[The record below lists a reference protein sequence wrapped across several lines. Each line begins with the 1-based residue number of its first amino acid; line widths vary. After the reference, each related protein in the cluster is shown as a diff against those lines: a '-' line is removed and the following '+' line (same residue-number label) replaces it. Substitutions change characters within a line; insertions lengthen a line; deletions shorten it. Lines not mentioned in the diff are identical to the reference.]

1 MLETKFYEI
10 LNKAKDNETSLI
22 IVINK
27 IMPLINKLSL
37 NKDKQI
43 DDDLRNILIE
53 YVIRTI
59 KSDDFAEKFLNNE
72 NF

>member
-1 MLETKFYEI
+1 MLETKFYKI

-53 YVIRTI
+53 YAIRTI

-72 NF
+72 IF

>member
-37 NKDKQI
+37 NEDKKV

-53 YVIRTI
+53 YAIKTI

-72 NF
+72 KF

>member
-53 YVIRTI
+53 YAIRTI

-72 NF
+72 IF